1 MAWKG
6 GVPSLCD
13 ETGVG
18 EAPLPA
24 GRLTVLELSSVI
36 RRPLRCYFQP
46 TTKRMNEQVD
56 GELLGPT

>member
-1 MAWKG
+1 M
-6 GVPSLCD
+6 PSSCD

-24 GRLTVLELSSVI
+24 ERLTILELSSVI
-36 RRPLRCYFQP
+36 RRPLRCCFQP